1 MLDLCYA
8 TVLLRVRYRSVDMDH
23 VVRERGVRRPPGEGS
38 VHNRAEVDVGISM
51 AMGAAQ
57 TVAVLVVEGHVAIL
71 RVAFG
76 NLDDLGNLLVLVDI
90 VVGAGVITDW
100 GSAITTLNGDGE
112 IAGEA
117 IELDLQ
123 RDAIGAIARVVGL
136 GVRLED
142 EAKVLGSG
150 EDPVLRICRLTV
162 ISVD

>member
-1 MLDLCYA
+1 MLNLQCA
-8 TVLLRVRYRSVDMDH
+8 LLRVRHRSVHLDH
-23 VVRERGVRRPPGEGS
+23 IVRKRGVRRSPGEGS

-57 TVAVLVVEGHVAIL
+57 TVAVLVMEGHVAIL

-76 NLDDLGNLLVLVDI
+76 NLDDLGNLLVLVDT
-90 VVGAGVITDW
+90 VVVAGMISDW
-100 GSAITTLNGDGE
+100 GSVITTLNGVGE
-112 IAGEA
+112 IVGKA
-117 IELDLQ
+117 IELELQ
-123 RDAIGAIARVVGL
+123 RDAIGAIASVVGL

-150 EDPVLRICRLTV
+150 EDPVLRICRIAV